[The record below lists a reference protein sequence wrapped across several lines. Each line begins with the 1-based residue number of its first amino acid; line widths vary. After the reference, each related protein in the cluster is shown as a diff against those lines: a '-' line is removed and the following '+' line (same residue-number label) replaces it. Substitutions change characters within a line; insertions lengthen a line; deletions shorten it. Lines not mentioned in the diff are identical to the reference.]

1 MFHAEADNKSLIA
14 SGFGSVFPTNQ
25 FKGDMFLRT
34 DYLPSKL
41 FKYNGNNWFETSK
54 KLAEQGIKVI
64 LGSRDM
70 DKGKKALEE
79 LAAQGIEADLIQY
92 DAADLEAPQKIY
104 DYISEKY
111 NKLDILVNNAGVLL
125 TGNLF
130 VTNST
135 TVSDKDIKETFQTNL
150 FSVISLTQALLP
162 LIKKSEAGRIVN
174 VSTILSS
181 LTLHTT
187 ENSPIAPAKEFAYN
201 ASKTALNA
209 FTIHLA
215 LELKDTNIKVNS
227 GHPGWV
233 KTELGGPNAPME
245 VKDSYETSLYLATLD
260 KDGPS
265 GGLFHKEETLP
276 W

>member
-1 MFHAEADNKSLIA
+1 MEKVAFI
-14 SGFGSVFPTNQ
+14 SGANRGI
-25 FKGDMFLRT
+25 G
-34 DYLPSKL
+34 
-41 FKYNGNNWFETSK
+41 FETAK

-64 LGSRDM
+64 LGSRDLN
-70 DKGKKALEE
+70 KGEMAQKE
-79 LAAQGIEADLIQY
+79 LAALGAEVDLVQY
-92 DAADLEAPQKIY
+92 DAKDMDAPQRVY
-104 DYISEKY
+104 QYISEKY
-111 NKLDILVNNAGVLL
+111 HKLDILINNAGVLL

-130 VTNST
+130 VTNSS
-135 TVSDKDIKETFQTNL
+135 TVSDDDVKETFQVNL

-162 LIKKSEAGRIVN
+162 LIKKSNAGRIVN

-181 LTLHTT
+181 LTLHSAKD
-187 ENSPIAPAKEFAYN
+187 SPIQPAKEFAYN

-209 FTIHLA
+209 YTVHLA
-215 LELKDTNIKVNS
+215 SELKDTKIKVNS

-265 GGLFHKEETLP
+265 GGLFHKGETLP

>member
-1 MFHAEADNKSLIA
+1 MEKVAFI
-14 SGFGSVFPTNQ
+14 SGANRGI
-25 FKGDMFLRT
+25 G
-34 DYLPSKL
+34 
-41 FKYNGNNWFETSK
+41 FETSK

-70 DKGKKALEE
+70 DKGKKDLEE

-135 TVSDKDIKETFQTNL
+135 TVSDKDVKETFQTNL

-181 LTLHTT
+181 LTLHSAKD
-187 ENSPIAPAKEFAYN
+187 SPIAPAKEFAYN

-215 LELKDTNIKVNS
+215 L
-227 GHPGWV
+227 
-233 KTELGGPNAPME
+233 
-245 VKDSYETSLYLATLD
+245 
-260 KDGPS
+260 
-265 GGLFHKEETLP
+265 
-276 W
+276 